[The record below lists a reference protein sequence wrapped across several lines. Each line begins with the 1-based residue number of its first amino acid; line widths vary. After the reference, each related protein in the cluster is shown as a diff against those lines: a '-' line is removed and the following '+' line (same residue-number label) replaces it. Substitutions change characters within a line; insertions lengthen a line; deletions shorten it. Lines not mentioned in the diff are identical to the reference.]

1 MSPPRLIL
9 ASASPRRREL
19 LSHLGISFD
28 VLPADVD
35 EAPIAGESPLALAL
49 RLSRSK
55 AVTLSHKY
63 PDAAVIGADTVV
75 AVSGTGGMEILG
87 KPADATDA
95 AKMLGKLS
103 GKKHVVV
110 TGFSIVCGA
119 PAIDVAQAVSTD
131 VFFRAMSDDEIA
143 DYVATGEPL
152 DKAGAYGIQ
161 GAGGIFV
168 ESITGS
174 YSNVVGLPMCELYL
188 ALKKTGVY
196 PDITLVSAI

>member
-1 MSPPRLIL
+1 M
-9 ASASPRRREL
+9 
-19 LSHLGISFD
+19 
-28 VLPADVD
+28 
-35 EAPIAGESPLALAL
+35 ALAL

-55 AVTLSHKY
+55 AVTLSRLY

-75 AVSGTGGMEILG
+75 AVSGAEGLEILG
-87 KPADATDA
+87 KPADVADA
-95 AKMLGKLS
+95 ATMLAKLG

-110 TGFSIVCGA
+110 TGFAILCGA

-131 VFFRAMSDDEIA
+131 VFFRAMSYDEIA